1 MRNTWIIFR
10 REMRSYFVSPV
21 AYAILVAFLGVS
33 GWAFFHT
40 LSSFVIYA
48 ARATEQALVP
58 RPVVF
63 GALRVMDGDKASAGT
78 NVLAQQYFRL
88 VEIRRCR
95 RRNRQRRID
104 CAPMIP

>member
-48 ARATEQALVP
+48 ARATEIHTPAAVSAISEP
-58 RPVVF
+58 Y
-63 GALRVMDGDKASAGT
+63 ASAERA
-78 NVLAQQYFRL
+78 LSSAASD
-88 VEIRRCR
+88 CR
-95 RRNRQRRID
+95 PGR
-104 CAPMIP
+104 PS